1 MFLDI
6 NEFVEEPKYFP
17 VVVIQPNAQDFIVGM
32 DCNGT
37 SVFKCITREVHED
50 GEQFKDFIQGLY
62 VALEYKILK
71 MQLHPAV
78 IS

>member
-17 VVVIQPNAQDFIVGM
+17 VVVVSPNAQDFIVGM
-32 DCNGT
+32 DCNGV
-37 SVFKCITREVHED
+37 SVFKCVAREVYD
-50 GEQFKDFIQGLY
+50 DTEQFMDFIRGLY

-71 MQLHPAV
+71 TILHPVA